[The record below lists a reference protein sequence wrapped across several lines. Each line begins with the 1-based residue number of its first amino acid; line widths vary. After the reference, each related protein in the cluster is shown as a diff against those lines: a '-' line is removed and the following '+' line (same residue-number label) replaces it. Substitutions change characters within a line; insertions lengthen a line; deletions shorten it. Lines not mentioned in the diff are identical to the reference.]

1 MNVQEQMAAYRSMN
15 EERLR
20 KELHGKAEAL
30 KDWDSVRLPILQ
42 ELKKRGKDIQLKR
55 RKK

>member
-1 MNVQEQMAAYRSMN
+1 MNVQEQMAAYRNMN

-55 RKK
+55 RK

>member
-20 KELHGKAEAL
+20 KELHGKTEAL

-55 RKK
+55 RK

>member
-30 KDWDSVRLPILQ
+30 KEWDAVRMPILQ
-42 ELKKRGKDIQLKR
+42 ELKRRGKDIQLKR